1 MEQARDRLL
10 KIAKSPS
17 ISHAYL
23 LEGRNCEAKDVL
35 AMEFALAIT
44 PHREDIFVV
53 ETEGLSVK
61 DKDIDELQDRL
72 MMKPFV
78 GDRIVAVIRDADRMT
93 HRAQNRFLKTLEE
106 PKGASV
112 VILQSENAEYLLPTL
127 VSRCVLVRTGNTCE
141 QSKGDQ
147 TVLSAAARA
156 GELLLSKGTF
166 YESVKAISDVETDR
180 DSARQFLETLEEWLR
195 DRAMESVGWNDGTKS
210 EYSGAMKEALSTTR
224 VMTAIAAIEE
234 AKKDIERFVKPG
246 YALKSMLLKILQE
259 EA

>member
-1 MEQARDRLL
+1 MEESRDRLL

-17 ISHAYL
+17 LSHAYL
-23 LEGRNCEAKDVL
+23 LEGRNCEAKNTL

-53 ETEGLSVK
+53 ETDGLSIK

-72 MMKPFV
+72 LMKPFV

-127 VSRCVLVRTGNTCE
+127 VSRCVLVRMGTVCA
-141 QSKGDQ
+141 QSDGEE
-147 TVLSAAARA
+147 TVLATAARA
-156 GELLLSKGTF
+156 GELLLAKGTF
-166 YESVKAISDVETDR
+166 FELVKTISDVETDR
-180 DSARQFLETLEEWLR
+180 ERARQFLEALEEWLR
-195 DRAMESVGWNDGTKS
+195 DRAMDSVGWKDGTKTEVS
-210 EYSGAMKEALSTTR
+210 VDRIEDLPMTR

-246 YALKSMLLKILQE
+246 YALKSMLLKIL
-259 EA
+259 